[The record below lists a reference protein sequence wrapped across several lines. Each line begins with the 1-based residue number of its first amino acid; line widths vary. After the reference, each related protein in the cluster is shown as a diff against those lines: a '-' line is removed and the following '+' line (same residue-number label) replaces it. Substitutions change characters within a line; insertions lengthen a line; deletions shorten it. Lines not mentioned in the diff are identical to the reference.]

1 MTAEA
6 AGAAVAGAGSYR
18 RDAAL
23 VAISRMAPLGVQ
35 LLATPFVLASVG
47 RPAFTAWALMMTT
60 INLMLTADLGVVG
73 IMQRYH
79 GVARGRG
86 DRELAGRITASVLV
100 VLVGLLALVTLA
112 GPWIARFVLAV
123 TDFPPAV
130 RDDAYLLFRHAGTL
144 AVLQLLALALSSY
157 LAAHSRFLAVA
168 GLSVGARI
176 VLAVGIVTALAG
188 GHGLPGLLLA
198 SYADAGTAVLLG
210 VFLCRSH
217 LFTEVRRLTHRA
229 EVADLWAYA
238 WRNQASAFGF
248 VAQQQLDFLMATVL
262 LGSTV
267 AATMGAVV
275 PLTSAVCLAPAVL
288 LTPLFTQLSV
298 QAGADPAGLPEAAAR
313 AEHSWFRLI
322 LPFGALVLGL
332 LPFATSPWFGSKVGD
347 VRVLTAVLALG
358 FLLTLTNSV
367 LAILVR
373 AAGRPGLE
381 SRAYLVYAVVKIA
394 VGTALALTT
403 GLIGLAAAGLVAGA
417 AMVVVLRRSTRD
429 LRSTAPVV
437 RPPVWVFAAAA
448 ALLLGCASASW
459 TVVTLVDGRVAT
471 LALLAVVGAAGAAV
485 VAATALRRQS
495 TAPRG

>member
-1 MTAEA
+1 VTAEA
-6 AGAAVAGAGSYR
+6 AGAAVAGAGTYR

-35 LLATPFVLASVG
+35 LMATPIVLANVG
-47 RPAFTAWALMMTT
+47 RDSFTAWALMMTT

-100 VLVGLLALVTLA
+100 VLVGLLVLVTLA
-112 GPWIARFVLAV
+112 GPWIAQFVLAV
-123 TDFPPAV
+123 ADFPPSV
-130 RDDAYLLFRHAGTL
+130 QDDAYLLFRHAGTL

-168 GLSVGARI
+168 GLSVGART
-176 VLAVGIVTALAG
+176 VLAIGIAVALSG

-198 SYADAGTAVLLG
+198 SYADAATAVLLG
-210 VFLCRSH
+210 VFLCRAH

-298 QAGADPAGLPEAAAR
+298 QAGADPAGLPMAAAR
-313 AEHSWFRLI
+313 AEHSWFRII

-332 LPFATSPWFGSKVGD
+332 LPFAASPWFGPKVGD
-347 VRVLTAVLALG
+347 VRVLSAVLALG
-358 FLLTLTNSV
+358 FLLSLTNSV

-381 SRAYLVYAVVKIA
+381 SRAYLVYAAVKIV
-394 VGTALALTT
+394 VGTVLALTT
-403 GLIGLAAAGLVAGA
+403 GLVGLAAAGLVAAA
-417 AMVVVLRRSTRD
+417 AMVTVLRLSTRD
-429 LRSTAPVV
+429 VRSHAMVV
-437 RPPVWVFAAAA
+437 HPPVRFFAMAA
-448 ALLLGCASASW
+448 ALLACCAGGSW
-459 TVVTLVDGRVAT
+459 AVTSLVDGRIAT
-471 LALLAVVGAAGAAV
+471 LALLAVVGAVGASV
-485 VAATALRRQS
+485 VAVTALRRQ
-495 TAPRG
+495 APTPRR